1 MHMLWLSAEFG
12 VVQKQLSRLNPGQ
25 RAALCGL
32 DGAVTV
38 VQGPPGTGKSSFI
51 TAACLSRVPAGSRI
65 LACTATNKAI
75 DSLVAKLEAAGLTQM
90 LCVGSRRAMGEAS
103 CRYLMS
109 SVLARD
115 GFVAAAETAIEQHS
129 ANVRRIEAEL
139 RELPVP
145 DAALLKAGGGKS
157 GGGGGGGGGGRGGRR
172 GKAKGRGGEAGGG
185 GGEAA
190 PNGGG
195 GEGDG
200 SDGGDSGGDCGGR
213 DDDGVSAATTAAA
226 ATSADAKKLEARRA
240 EVKKRLKAEQESVR
254 RHTQTMGER
263 KGSTRRQVWKEVRLV
278 ACTASAAL
286 QAAAMLEPDAVGC
299 LLHGARAALLVGD
312 QLQLPPFSKW
322 KDADTA
328 RYTARLAAA
337 RNPAASPSLG
347 RGKGAS
353 PLLGKG
359 GKGAGRG
366 VGRGAAAAPGVPG
379 AVAGEPYPGQKT
391 FMLTEQY
398 RMHPAI
404 NKIVSSTFY
413 FNKLMTAP
421 STARAR
427 QHPLPACFVNVTGGH
442 EEFQERS
449 CFNKKEAEEVVSL
462 ALHCVEYLGFS
473 QERIN
478 VLSFYNAQRDI
489 LERMLARAQL
499 EDVAVLSVDSMQG
512 READVIILSCVRAD
526 VAGGLGF
533 VADARRVN
541 VALSRARES
550 LVVCGSSVCLEV
562 ERIWRRSALKGMQK
576 FASARACQDGFEANL
591 PPNWAMPRLLSPAP
605 KPGGAPLGLEPSLAE
620 RSSGAD
626 GDFDEPEPEAEPGA
640 ERFEQRDSG
649 VPDAWDASS
658 DDDAPA
664 EEEKPP
670 AAMEGTVSL
679 SPSL

>member
-1 MHMLWLSAEFG
+1 
-12 VVQKQLSRLNPGQ
+12 
-25 RAALCGL
+25 
-32 DGAVTV
+32 
-38 VQGPPGTGKSSFI
+38 
-51 TAACLSRVPAGSRI
+51 
-65 LACTATNKAI
+65 
-75 DSLVAKLEAAGLTQM
+75 
-90 LCVGSRRAMGEAS
+90 
-103 CRYLMS
+103 
-109 SVLARD
+109 
-115 GFVAAAETAIEQHS
+115 
-129 ANVRRIEAEL
+129 
-139 RELPVP
+139 
-145 DAALLKAGGGKS
+145 
-157 GGGGGGGGGGRGGRR
+157 
-172 GKAKGRGGEAGGG
+172 
-185 GGEAA
+185 
-190 PNGGG
+190 
-195 GEGDG
+195 
-200 SDGGDSGGDCGGR
+200 
-213 DDDGVSAATTAAA
+213 
-226 ATSADAKKLEARRA
+226 
-240 EVKKRLKAEQESVR
+240 
-254 RHTQTMGER
+254 MGER

-286 QAAAMLEPDAVGC
+286 QVTRRLQRDMEEGASSSEKARAKAEPLTFDFVILDEAAAMLEPDAVGC

-312 QLQLPPFSKW
+312 QQQLPPFSKW

-328 RYTARLAAA
+328 RYTVSLMARLAAA
-337 RNPAASPSLG
+337 RNPAASPSLSLG
-347 RGKGAS
+347 RRKGAS

-366 VGRGAAAAPGVPG
+366 IGRGAAATPGVLG
-379 AVAGEPYPGQKT
+379 ATAVDPYPGQKT

-413 FNKLMTAP
+413 FNKLITAP
-421 STARAR
+421 STTRAR

-449 CFNKKEAEEVVSL
+449 CFNKKEAEEVVSI

-499 EDVAVLSVDSMQG
+499 EEVAVLSVDSMQG

-550 LVVCGSSVCLEV
+550 LIVCGSSVCLEV
-562 ERIWRRSALKGMQK
+562 ERIWRSALKGMQK
-576 FASARACQDGFEANL
+576 FPSARACQDGFEANL
-591 PPNWAMPRLLSPAP
+591 APNWAMPRLLSP
-605 KPGGAPLGLEPSLAE
+605 EPSLAE